1 MTADARRTD
10 PALGTPA
17 PVSGGPRGG
26 SRRWMWLAAWPV
38 VAALALSNEPA
49 PLYVLWQGRFG
60 FSAATITLIYAAYIA
75 GLLVTLTFAGTLA
88 DRYGRRPVLL
98 PGLALSLTAAALFAT
113 AESVP
118 VLAVAR
124 LLSGFAVG
132 AVLAAG
138 MAAVADLA
146 PPGQKQFGGL
156 VASASMVGGAALG
169 PMLAGVLSET
179 LPHPTRLV
187 FVVQTG
193 LLLVALAV
201 VLRMP
206 LSRPG
211 ERRGEQP
218 GGGAEDEAGAG
229 GAADP
234 APRRARRLVRIPSVP
249 RPHRRTLLLSLA
261 VLAPGMTATG
271 FVLSLG
277 PALLADLLDSDN
289 RALAGGMI
297 FLLFAAATGV
307 QFAVRT
313 LRVRVLF
320 TLGAVLTTAGMAA
333 LVLATA
339 VTSVPLLLAAAVL
352 AGLGQGSA
360 QLGGLST
367 LSARIPATRLA
378 EANAALTGGGY
389 LMAGVL
395 PVAAGYLSDAVG
407 LTAGTTAF
415 GVAVAVLVTAGAV
428 AATRR

>member
-10 PALGTPA
+10 PALGVPA
-17 PVSGGPRGG
+17 PAAGPPPGG

-60 FSAATITLIYAAYIA
+60 FSAATITLIYAAYIG

-88 DRYGRRPVLL
+88 DRYGRKPVLL
-98 PGLALSLTAAALFAT
+98 PGLALSLTAAVLFAT
-113 AESVP
+113 AESVA
-118 VLAVAR
+118 VLGVAR

-169 PMLAGVLSET
+169 PMLAGVLSEA

-187 FVVQTG
+187 FVVQAG

-201 VLRMP
+201 VVRMP
-206 LSRPG
+206 LARPG
-211 ERRGEQP
+211 EHP
-218 GGGAEDEAGAG
+218 G
-229 GAADP
+229 GAADAEPGGGGAAEP
-234 APRRARRLVRIPSVP
+234 ASRRARRLVRIPSVP

-277 PALLADLLDSDN
+277 PSLLADLLDSDN

-320 TLGAVLTTAGMAA
+320 ALGAALTTAGMAA